1 MEPTM
6 AAATATRQQWIAD
19 LGVKERLKG
28 RKTEDRAE
36 LVKAIRQAMGK

>member
-1 MEPTM
+1 M
-6 AAATATRQQWIAD
+6 AAASAARQQWIAD

-36 LVKAIRQAMGK
+36 LVRAIREAMGK